1 MPSVHVDG
9 KTVFYINSVL
19 YFKKNS
25 VDVLVL
31 SHSDRK
37 LGTDMQHCVEKAG
50 KMYLSCHL
58 SLISYKDQIL
68 QDRRFFC

>member
-37 LGTDMQHCVEKAG
+37 LGTDMQHCVEEITKNIPKLPLKPYQLQRPDFAG
-50 KMYLSCHL
+50 
-58 SLISYKDQIL
+58 
-68 QDRRFFC
+68 